1 MNLTESVY
9 EHSSLADVCV
19 SCHEVAHAFQYR
31 QRFIPLQ
38 MRNILAKVLNVMY
51 KIILLVCFTAICID
65 GICSEATYNSIE
77 RFSYYIL
84 GVFLFLMVLYGST
97 ETYVEV
103 KASSTA
109 LAKMLSLGIIESR
122 NAGSCKHLYFVAVMS
137 YAEELILEAILFIGF
152 CYLFF

>member
-1 MNLTESVY
+1 MAIY
-9 EHSSLADVCV
+9 QDVQKCKQCPDDV
-19 SCHEVAHAFQYR
+19 RKRSR
-31 QRFIPLQ
+31 
-38 MRNILAKVLNVMY
+38 
-51 KIILLVCFTAICID
+51 
-65 GICSEATYNSIE
+65 TYNATE

-84 GVFLFLMVLYGST
+84 GVFLFLMVMYGST

-122 NAGSCKHLYFVAVMS
+122 DADNCKHVYFVAVMS
-137 YAEELILEAILFIGF
+137 YAEELILEIILFIGF